1 MQKRV
6 DVTKLV
12 RLSLAALLTF
22 ALASTARAQ
31 SFPTVTSATVNLT
44 AGTITIDG
52 SGFDE
57 FFGGPSV
64 TLGGLNLT
72 VESFTN
78 QTIVASLGSVTT
90 PGTYLLKVAVFLS
103 IAQFDLTIGAVGPQG
118 PQGPQG
124 LQGPGGLAGPP
135 GLPGPQG
142 AAGAPGATG
151 PQGPVGPIGLTG
163 YPGPVGTQGPAGP
176 AGPQG
181 TPGVQGPLGSVAML
195 ARMLA
200 IPPTYTQTTTYG
212 APVGFSTANIT
223 EGEVYMLSPN
233 ATVTAS
239 NLAVTTTAEVNPNSA
254 LSFTLRMNGV
264 STAFSCTIGSAQT
277 SCTST
282 PGAAVTIP
290 PLSLIS
296 IQSNLDS
303 TFNTTSTMDALIAFQ
318 LSQ

>member
-1 MQKRV
+1 MQKRI

-22 ALASTARAQ
+22 ALASTVRAQ

-90 PGTYLLKVAVFLS
+90 PGTYLLKVTVFLS
-103 IAQFDLTIGAVGPQG
+103 TVQFDLTIGAVGPQG

-124 LQGPGGLAGPP
+124 LQGPGGLAGPQ
-135 GLPGPQG
+135 GVPGPQG
-142 AAGAPGATG
+142 GAGAPGAAG

-176 AGPQG
+176 PGPQG

-212 APVGFSTANIT
+212 APVGLSTANIT
-223 EGEVYMLSPN
+223 ESDVYMLSPN

-239 NLAVTTTAEVNPNSA
+239 NLAVTTTAEVNLNSA
-254 LSFTLRMNGV
+254 LSFTLRVNGV
-264 STAFSCTIGSAQT
+264 NTAFSCTIGSAQT

-282 PGAAVTIP
+282 PSAAVTIP

-296 IQSNLDS
+296 IQSNVDS

>member
-1 MQKRV
+1 
-6 DVTKLV
+6 
-12 RLSLAALLTF
+12 
-22 ALASTARAQ
+22 
-31 SFPTVTSATVNLT
+31 
-44 AGTITIDG
+44 
-52 SGFDE
+52 
-57 FFGGPSV
+57 
-64 TLGGLNLT
+64 
-72 VESFTN
+72 
-78 QTIVASLGSVTT
+78 
-90 PGTYLLKVAVFLS
+90 
-103 IAQFDLTIGAVGPQG
+103 
-118 PQGPQG
+118 
-124 LQGPGGLAGPP
+124 
-135 GLPGPQG
+135 
-142 AAGAPGATG
+142 
-151 PQGPVGPIGLTG
+151 
-163 YPGPVGTQGPAGP
+163 
-176 AGPQG
+176 
-181 TPGVQGPLGSVAML
+181 LGSVAML